1 MAFIST
7 PGPEAGDATAA
18 MYVSAEESYGYLPNM
33 YRIFGH
39 RPEVMEKWGAL
50 LASIRGHMSL
60 RRYELVTLAA
70 ARELKSSYCMLA
82 HGSVL
87 LREGF
92 SETQLADTAT
102 DGAHAPL
109 DEAER
114 EMMRFAAK
122 VVRDATSITRGCRQ
136 AEGARLHRC
145 GNLRHHRGSRRPL
158 LLQQDARRT
167 GCRAGCSLSRAAA
180 GEPRPDAHGRAQ
192 DRGKLSNR
200 DRDAV
205 ITCRR
210 RSAAPVPPAS
220 GGPYR
225 PRIQDGT
232 RRAVPP
238 PAAAC

>member
-60 RRYELVTLAA
+60 RRYELVTLA
-70 ARELKSSYCMLA
+70 

-122 VVRDATSITRGCRQ
+122 VVRDATSITREDVGRLKAQ
-136 AEGARLHRC
+136 GFTDAEFFAI
-145 GNLRHHRGSRRPL
+145 
-158 LLQQDARRT
+158 T
-167 GCRAGCSLSRAAA
+167 AAA
-180 GEPRPDAHGRAQ
+180 
-192 DRGKLSNR
+192 
-200 DRDAV
+200 AV
-205 ITCRR
+205 RCCF
-210 RSAAPVPPAS
+210 S
-220 GGPYR
+220 
-225 PRIQDGT
+225 
-232 RRAVPP
+232 
-238 PAAAC
+238 

>member
-102 DGAHAPL
+102 DGAPAPL

-122 VVRDATSITRGCRQ
+122 VVRDATSITREDVGRLKAQ
-136 AEGARLHRC
+136 GFTDAEIF
-145 GNLRHHRGSRRPL
+145 
-158 LLQQDARRT
+158 DIT
-167 GCRAGCSLSRAAA
+167 AAA
-180 GEPRPDAHGRAQ
+180 AVRCFFSKTLDALGAEPDAAYRERLPANLVQTLTVGRKIEGSFQTAT
-192 DRGKLSNR
+192 
-200 DRDAV
+200 A
-205 ITCRR
+205 T
-210 RSAAPVPPAS
+210 P
-220 GGPYR
+220 
-225 PRIQDGT
+225 
-232 RRAVPP
+232 
-238 PAAAC
+238 

>member
-122 VVRDATSITRGCRQ
+122 VVRDATSITREDVGRLKAQ
-136 AEGARLHRC
+136 GFTDAEIF
-145 GNLRHHRGSRRPL
+145 
-158 LLQQDARRT
+158 DIT
-167 GCRAGCSLSRAAA
+167 AAA
-180 GEPRPDAHGRAQ
+180 AVRCFFSKTLDALGAEPDAAHRERLPANLVQTLTVGRKIEGSFQTAT
-192 DRGKLSNR
+192 
-200 DRDAV
+200 A
-205 ITCRR
+205 T
-210 RSAAPVPPAS
+210 P
-220 GGPYR
+220 
-225 PRIQDGT
+225 
-232 RRAVPP
+232 
-238 PAAAC
+238 

>member
-1 MAFIST
+1 
-7 PGPEAGDATAA
+7 
-18 MYVSAEESYGYLPNM
+18 M

-92 SETQLADTAT
+92 SDTQLADTAT
-102 DGAHAPL
+102 DGSHAPL

-122 VVRDATSITRGCRQ
+122 VVRDATSITREDVGRLKAQ
-136 AEGARLHRC
+136 GFSDAEIF
-145 GNLRHHRGSRRPL
+145 
-158 LLQQDARRT
+158 DIT
-167 GCRAGCSLSRAAA
+167 AAA
-180 GEPRPDAHGRAQ
+180 AVRCFFSKTLDALGAEPDAAYRERMPANLVQTLTVGRQIEGSFQTAT
-192 DRGKLSNR
+192 
-200 DRDAV
+200 A
-205 ITCRR
+205 T
-210 RSAAPVPPAS
+210 P
-220 GGPYR
+220 
-225 PRIQDGT
+225 
-232 RRAVPP
+232 
-238 PAAAC
+238 

>member
-122 VVRDATSITRGCRQ
+122 VVRDATSITREDVGRLKAQ
-136 AEGARLHRC
+136 GFTDAEIF
-145 GNLRHHRGSRRPL
+145 
-158 LLQQDARRT
+158 DIT
-167 GCRAGCSLSRAAA
+167 EAAA
-180 GEPRPDAHGRAQ
+180 VRCFFSKTLDALGAEPDAAYRERLPANLVQTLTVGRKIEGSFQTAT
-192 DRGKLSNR
+192 
-200 DRDAV
+200 A
-205 ITCRR
+205 T
-210 RSAAPVPPAS
+210 P
-220 GGPYR
+220 
-225 PRIQDGT
+225 
-232 RRAVPP
+232 
-238 PAAAC
+238 

>member
-122 VVRDATSITRGCRQ
+122 VVRDATSITREDVG
-136 AEGARLHRC
+136 RLKAQ
-145 GNLRHHRGSRRPL
+145 GFT
-158 LLQQDARRT
+158 DVEIFDIT
-167 GCRAGCSLSRAAA
+167 AAA
-180 GEPRPDAHGRAQ
+180 AVRCFFSKTLDALGAEPDAAYRERLPANLVQTLTVGRKIEGSFQTAT
-192 DRGKLSNR
+192 
-200 DRDAV
+200 A
-205 ITCRR
+205 T
-210 RSAAPVPPAS
+210 P
-220 GGPYR
+220 
-225 PRIQDGT
+225 
-232 RRAVPP
+232 
-238 PAAAC
+238 

>member
-70 ARELKSSYCMLA
+70 ASELKSSYCMLA

-122 VVRDATSITRGCRQ
+122 VVRDATSITREDVGRLKAQ
-136 AEGARLHRC
+136 GFTDAEIF
-145 GNLRHHRGSRRPL
+145 
-158 LLQQDARRT
+158 DIT
-167 GCRAGCSLSRAAA
+167 AAA
-180 GEPRPDAHGRAQ
+180 AVRCFFSKTLDALGAEPDAAYRERLPANLVQTLTVGRKIEGSFQTAT
-192 DRGKLSNR
+192 
-200 DRDAV
+200 A
-205 ITCRR
+205 T
-210 RSAAPVPPAS
+210 P
-220 GGPYR
+220 
-225 PRIQDGT
+225 
-232 RRAVPP
+232 
-238 PAAAC
+238 

>member
-39 RPEVMEKWGAL
+39 RPEVMEQWGAL

-122 VVRDATSITRGCRQ
+122 VVRDATSITREDVGRLKAQ
-136 AEGARLHRC
+136 GFTDAEIF
-145 GNLRHHRGSRRPL
+145 
-158 LLQQDARRT
+158 DIT
-167 GCRAGCSLSRAAA
+167 AAA
-180 GEPRPDAHGRAQ
+180 AVRCFFSKTLDALGAEPDAAYRERLPANLVQTLTVGRKIEGSFQTAT
-192 DRGKLSNR
+192 
-200 DRDAV
+200 A
-205 ITCRR
+205 T
-210 RSAAPVPPAS
+210 P
-220 GGPYR
+220 
-225 PRIQDGT
+225 
-232 RRAVPP
+232 
-238 PAAAC
+238 

>member
-122 VVRDATSITRGCRQ
+122 VVRDATSITREDVGRLKAQ
-136 AEGARLHRC
+136 GFTDAEIF
-145 GNLRHHRGSRRPL
+145 
-158 LLQQDARRT
+158 DIT
-167 GCRAGCSLSRAAA
+167 AAA
-180 GEPRPDAHGRAQ
+180 AVRCFFSKTLDALGAEPDATYRERMPANLVQTLTLGRKIEGSFQTAT
-192 DRGKLSNR
+192 
-200 DRDAV
+200 A
-205 ITCRR
+205 T
-210 RSAAPVPPAS
+210 P
-220 GGPYR
+220 
-225 PRIQDGT
+225 
-232 RRAVPP
+232 
-238 PAAAC
+238 

>member
-92 SETQLADTAT
+92 SDTQLADTAT
-102 DGAHAPL
+102 DGSHAPL

-122 VVRDATSITRGCRQ
+122 VVRDATSITREDVGRLKAQ
-136 AEGARLHRC
+136 GFSDAEIF
-145 GNLRHHRGSRRPL
+145 
-158 LLQQDARRT
+158 DIT
-167 GCRAGCSLSRAAA
+167 AAA
-180 GEPRPDAHGRAQ
+180 AVRCFFSKTLDALGAEPDAAYRERMPANLVQTLTVGRQIEGSFQTAT
-192 DRGKLSNR
+192 
-200 DRDAV
+200 A
-205 ITCRR
+205 T
-210 RSAAPVPPAS
+210 P
-220 GGPYR
+220 
-225 PRIQDGT
+225 
-232 RRAVPP
+232 
-238 PAAAC
+238 

>member
-92 SETQLADTAT
+92 SDTQLADTAT

-122 VVRDATSITRGCRQ
+122 VVRDATSITREDVGRLKAQ
-136 AEGARLHRC
+136 GFSDAEIF
-145 GNLRHHRGSRRPL
+145 
-158 LLQQDARRT
+158 DIT
-167 GCRAGCSLSRAAA
+167 AAA
-180 GEPRPDAHGRAQ
+180 AVRCFFSKTLDALGAEPDATYRERLPANLVQTLTVGRKIE
-192 DRGKLSNR
+192 GSFE
-200 DRDAV
+200 
-205 ITCRR
+205 T
-210 RSAAPVPPAS
+210 
-220 GGPYR
+220 
-225 PRIQDGT
+225 
-232 RRAVPP
+232 
-238 PAAAC
+238 AAATP

>member
-122 VVRDATSITRGCRQ
+122 VVRDATSITREDVGRLKAQ
-136 AEGARLHRC
+136 GFTDAEIF
-145 GNLRHHRGSRRPL
+145 NI
-158 LLQQDARRT
+158 T
-167 GCRAGCSLSRAAA
+167 AAA
-180 GEPRPDAHGRAQ
+180 AVRCFFSKTLDALGAEPDAAYRERLPANLVQTLTVGRKIEGSFQTAT
-192 DRGKLSNR
+192 
-200 DRDAV
+200 A
-205 ITCRR
+205 T
-210 RSAAPVPPAS
+210 P
-220 GGPYR
+220 
-225 PRIQDGT
+225 
-232 RRAVPP
+232 
-238 PAAAC
+238 

>member
-39 RPEVMEKWGAL
+39 RPEGMEKWGAL
-50 LASIRGHMSL
+50 LARTRGHMSL
-60 RRYELVTLAA
+60 RRYELVTLTA

-122 VVRDATSITRGCRQ
+122 VVRDATSITREDVGRLKAQ
-136 AEGARLHRC
+136 GFTDAEIF
-145 GNLRHHRGSRRPL
+145 
-158 LLQQDARRT
+158 DIT
-167 GCRAGCSLSRAAA
+167 AAA
-180 GEPRPDAHGRAQ
+180 AVRCFFSKTLDALGAEPDAAYRERLPANLVQTLTVGRKIEGSFQTAT
-192 DRGKLSNR
+192 
-200 DRDAV
+200 A
-205 ITCRR
+205 T
-210 RSAAPVPPAS
+210 P
-220 GGPYR
+220 
-225 PRIQDGT
+225 
-232 RRAVPP
+232 
-238 PAAAC
+238 

>member
-92 SETQLADTAT
+92 SDTQLADTAT

-122 VVRDATSITRGCRQ
+122 VVRDATSITREDVGGLKAQ
-136 AEGARLHRC
+136 GFSDAEIF
-145 GNLRHHRGSRRPL
+145 
-158 LLQQDARRT
+158 DIT
-167 GCRAGCSLSRAAA
+167 AAA
-180 GEPRPDAHGRAQ
+180 AVRCFFSKTLDALGAEPDAAYRERMPANLVQTLTVGRKIEGSFETAT
-192 DRGKLSNR
+192 
-200 DRDAV
+200 A
-205 ITCRR
+205 T
-210 RSAAPVPPAS
+210 P
-220 GGPYR
+220 
-225 PRIQDGT
+225 
-232 RRAVPP
+232 
-238 PAAAC
+238 

>member
-7 PGPEAGDATAA
+7 PGPEVGDATAA

-122 VVRDATSITRGCRQ
+122 VVRDATSITREDVGRLKAQ
-136 AEGARLHRC
+136 GFTDAEIF
-145 GNLRHHRGSRRPL
+145 
-158 LLQQDARRT
+158 DIT
-167 GCRAGCSLSRAAA
+167 AAA
-180 GEPRPDAHGRAQ
+180 AVRCFFSKTLDALGAEPDAAYRERLPANLVQTLTVGRKIEGSFQTAT
-192 DRGKLSNR
+192 
-200 DRDAV
+200 A
-205 ITCRR
+205 T
-210 RSAAPVPPAS
+210 P
-220 GGPYR
+220 
-225 PRIQDGT
+225 
-232 RRAVPP
+232 
-238 PAAAC
+238 

>member
-82 HGSVL
+82 HGSML

-92 SETQLADTAT
+92 SDTQLADTAT

-122 VVRDATSITRGCRQ
+122 VVRDATSVTREDVGRLKAQGFTDAEIFDIT
-136 AEGARLHRC
+136 
-145 GNLRHHRGSRRPL
+145 
-158 LLQQDARRT
+158 
-167 GCRAGCSLSRAAA
+167 AAA
-180 GEPRPDAHGRAQ
+180 AVRCFFSKTLDALGAEPDATYRERLPANLVQTLTVGRKIE
-192 DRGKLSNR
+192 GSFE
-200 DRDAV
+200 
-205 ITCRR
+205 T
-210 RSAAPVPPAS
+210 AAPTP
-220 GGPYR
+220 
-225 PRIQDGT
+225 
-232 RRAVPP
+232 
-238 PAAAC
+238 

>member
-92 SETQLADTAT
+92 SDTQLADTAT

-122 VVRDATSITRGCRQ
+122 VVRDATSITKEDVGKLKAQ
-136 AEGARLHRC
+136 GFSDAEIFDIT
-145 GNLRHHRGSRRPL
+145 S
-158 LLQQDARRT
+158 
-167 GCRAGCSLSRAAA
+167 AAA
-180 GEPRPDAHGRAQ
+180 VRCFFSKTLDALGAEPDAAY
-192 DRGKLSNR
+192 R
-200 DRDAV
+200 DRLSPALVKALAV
-205 ITCRR
+205 GR
-210 RSAAPVPPAS
+210 PVEGSFQTATATP
-220 GGPYR
+220 
-225 PRIQDGT
+225 
-232 RRAVPP
+232 
-238 PAAAC
+238 

>member
-7 PGPEAGDATAA
+7 PGPEAGDATTA

-92 SETQLADTAT
+92 SDTQLAATAT

-122 VVRDATSITRGCRQ
+122 VVRDATSITREDVGRLKAQ
-136 AEGARLHRC
+136 GFSDAEIF
-145 GNLRHHRGSRRPL
+145 
-158 LLQQDARRT
+158 DIT
-167 GCRAGCSLSRAAA
+167 AAA
-180 GEPRPDAHGRAQ
+180 AVRCFFSKTLDALGAEPDAAYRERLPANLVQTLTVGRKIEGSFQTAT
-192 DRGKLSNR
+192 
-200 DRDAV
+200 A
-205 ITCRR
+205 T
-210 RSAAPVPPAS
+210 P
-220 GGPYR
+220 
-225 PRIQDGT
+225 
-232 RRAVPP
+232 
-238 PAAAC
+238 

>member
-92 SETQLADTAT
+92 SDTQLADTAT

-122 VVRDATSITRGCRQ
+122 VVRDATSITREDVGRLKAQ
-136 AEGARLHRC
+136 SFTDAEIF
-145 GNLRHHRGSRRPL
+145 
-158 LLQQDARRT
+158 DIT
-167 GCRAGCSLSRAAA
+167 AAA
-180 GEPRPDAHGRAQ
+180 AVRCFFSKTLDALGAEPDATYRERLPANLVQTLTVGRKIEGSFETAI
-192 DRGKLSNR
+192 
-200 DRDAV
+200 A
-205 ITCRR
+205 T
-210 RSAAPVPPAS
+210 P
-220 GGPYR
+220 
-225 PRIQDGT
+225 
-232 RRAVPP
+232 
-238 PAAAC
+238 